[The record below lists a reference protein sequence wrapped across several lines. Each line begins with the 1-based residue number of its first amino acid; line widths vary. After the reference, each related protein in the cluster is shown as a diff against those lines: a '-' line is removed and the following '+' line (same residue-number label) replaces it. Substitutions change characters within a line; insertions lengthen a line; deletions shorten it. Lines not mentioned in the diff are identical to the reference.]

1 MSEAHGDG
9 EKHTKELQIRLKE
22 EMAGGVYANSMM
34 VQHTREEFVMDFAM
48 VVQGAGSIVAR
59 VVTSPA
65 HLKRVV
71 AALQDNLTRYE
82 KIFGPI
88 GHAGDIHAEPGPGF
102 TVPPNEE

>member
-1 MSEAHGDG
+1 MSEAQSGGD
-9 EKHTKELQIRLKE
+9 KRTKELQIRLKE
-22 EMAGGVYANSMM
+22 EVAGGVYANSMM

-48 VVQGAGSIVAR
+48 VVQGSGTIVAR

-88 GHAGDIHAEPGPGF
+88 GHAGEFQAGPGPGF
-102 TVPPNEE
+102 TVPPSAE